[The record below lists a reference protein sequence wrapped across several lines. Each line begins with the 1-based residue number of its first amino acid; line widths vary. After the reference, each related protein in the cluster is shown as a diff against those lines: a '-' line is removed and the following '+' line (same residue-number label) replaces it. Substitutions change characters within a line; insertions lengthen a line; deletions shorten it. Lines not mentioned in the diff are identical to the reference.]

1 MDKEQGIKLPNGMD
15 SDENADLI
23 IGIVGPCNSG
33 KTTLVNGLKRH
44 GFIARHIAQEH
55 SYAPNMWRRITNP
68 DVLIYLDVTY
78 QISQGRRT
86 LDWTSRQFDDQ
97 IQRLTHA
104 HEHANLIID
113 TDPLAISEVLD
124 MAIRFLQGRTHST

>member
-1 MDKEQGIKLPNGMD
+1 MNKEQRMKLPNGFD
-15 SDENADLI
+15 SHEYSDLI

-55 SYAPNMWRRITNP
+55 SYAPNMWKRITNP

-78 QISQGRRT
+78 QISQERRT
-86 LDWTSRQFDDQ
+86 LDWTSNQFDDQ
-97 IQRLTHA
+97 NRRLVHA
-104 HEHANLIID
+104 HEHANLIIN
-113 TDPLAISEVLD
+113 TNPLTISEVLNL
-124 MAIRFLQGRTHST
+124 AIRFLQGRARNT

>member
-1 MDKEQGIKLPNGMD
+1 MNKEQRMKLPTGFD
-15 SDENADLI
+15 SHEYSDLI

-55 SYAPNMWRRITNP
+55 SYAPNMWMRITNP

-78 QISQGRRT
+78 QISQERRT
-86 LDWTSRQFDDQ
+86 LDWTSSQFDDQ
-97 IQRLTHA
+97 NRRLVHA
-104 HEHANLIID
+104 HEHANLIIN
-113 TDPLAISEVLD
+113 TDPLTISEVLNQ
-124 MAIRFLQGRTHST
+124 AIRFLQGRARNT